1 MWQLPERV
9 MNSIG
14 VEKGMNVADIG
25 AGYGYMT
32 FRLARR
38 VGPEGRVYAN
48 EIDERFTR
56 RLDERCKDEGVA
68 NVTVILG
75 AETDPRL
82 PGKTMDLVL
91 MVNVIHLVDEPVDFL
106 RRIQPSLKPG
116 GKLVIV
122 QWDAS
127 KMDVEADLSPEDEII
142 YAQEAVLKQV
152 ESAGYEVERIETFLP
167 VQNIFVCKSIR

>member
-1 MWQLPERV
+1 MTLVRTCVLGFFALMLTGSGWRQKEHQHRHDPPRQEERDRDRWYWQLPEQV
-9 MNSIG
+9 MNTIG
-14 VEKGMNVADIG
+14 VEKGMDVADIG

-56 RLDERCKDEGVA
+56 ELEARCKDEGVD

-75 AETDPRL
+75 TDTDPKL
-82 PGKTMDLVL
+82 PGNTMDLVL

-106 RRIQPSLKPG
+106 RRIQPTLKP
-116 GKLVIV
+116 
-122 QWDAS
+122 
-127 KMDVEADLSPEDEII
+127 E
-142 YAQEAVLKQV
+142 
-152 ESAGYEVERIETFLP
+152 ESSSSSSGTPPR
-167 VQNIFVCKSIR
+167 

>member
-1 MWQLPERV
+1 MD
-9 MNSIG
+9 
-14 VEKGMNVADIG
+14 VADIG

-56 RLDERCKDEGVA
+56 HLDERCKDEDVG

-75 AETDPRL
+75 TETDPKL
-82 PGKTMDLVL
+82 PGRTMDLVL
-91 MVNVIHLVDEPVDFL
+91 MVNVIHLVDAPVDFL
-106 RRIQPSLKPG
+106 RRIQTSLKPG

-122 QWDAS
+122 QWDAA
-127 KMDVEADLSPEDEII
+127 KMDVEIDLSPSDEKI
-142 YAQEAVLKQV
+142 YARETVLRQV

-167 VQNIFVCKSIR
+167 VQNIFICKPPE